1 VVTGP
6 NMGGKSTYMRQAA
19 LIVLMAYIGSFVP
32 AQAVTLG
39 PVDRIFTRV
48 GASDDLASGR
58 STFMV
63 EMTETATILHHATAQ
78 SLVLMDEIGR
88 GTSTYDGLS
97 LAWACAEYLAT
108 KLKALT
114 LFATHYFELTDL
126 PALLS
131 GVANIHLDAV
141 EHDEHIVFM
150 HQVQPGAASK
160 SYGLQ
165 VAQLAGV
172 PKAVILQA
180 QRKLAALEQQPKA
193 PSTVKAT
200 LPAQADLFAEPAPH
214 PVLTQLGGI
223 DPDDLTPRQ
232 ALDLLFALKRQL

>member
-1 VVTGP
+1 
-6 NMGGKSTYMRQAA
+6 M
-19 LIVLMAYIGSFVP
+19 
-32 AQAVTLG
+32 
-39 PVDRIFTRV
+39 
-48 GASDDLASGR
+48 
-58 STFMV
+58 
-63 EMTETATILHHATAQ
+63 
-78 SLVLMDEIGR
+78 
-88 GTSTYDGLS
+88 S

-172 PKAVILQA
+172 PKTVIQQA
-180 QRKLAALEQQPKA
+180 RRKLAALEQQQPKVDNA
-193 PSTVKAT
+193 VKAA
-200 LPAQADLFAEPAPH
+200 LPAQADLFAEAAPH
-214 PVLTQLGGI
+214 PVLTQLAGV